1 MNLDFLRLGLI
12 AAELWLLAGAFLILL
27 IGMFAPAR
35 QNLLSILSP
44 FFHLVAILWLVI
56 YFSVQGE
63 GFHGFIFADAWSQ
76 SLKILLI
83 SGSLFCVLMGSD
95 FLKIHKIHSAEFYFL
110 THIVL
115 ISMLFLVSSEHLFF
129 IYLCLETASITSFV
143 LAALDR
149 KSLFSV
155 EGAMKYFLLN
165 AFSSAILLYGIV
177 LIFGAS
183 GSFELEQIQNFLS
196 KETIHTLPALGV
208 LLITVGFGFKISLVP
223 FHMWA
228 PDLYEGSPLNITAFF
243 STPLKISFIAVFAKI
258 CISAFYSYSQV
269 WITVIFILTALS
281 LMAGNLL
288 ALAQHKVKR
297 VLAYSSISHAGFLML
312 GVLSFSF
319 QGIASLFF
327 YFTVYSLGSLGVFA
341 SIIYLT
347 GKKEVLYFDD
357 LRGLGFSYPLTSSL
371 LIFFLFSLAGIPIT
385 GGFIGKLYLF
395 YASLQN
401 GYLILVILG
410 MLASL
415 ISVGYYFRFG
425 IKLFSK
431 AYQPTTSQN
440 ISSLG
445 AVIVFSTCA
454 FLLLILGLFPSL
466 LDGIIFSLLL
476 R

>member
-1 MNLDFLRLGLI
+1 M
-12 AAELWLLAGAFLILL
+12 LL
-27 IGMFAPAR
+27 
-35 QNLLSILSP
+35 
-44 FFHLVAILWLVI
+44 
-56 YFSVQGE
+56 
-63 GFHGFIFADAWSQ
+63 
-76 SLKILLI
+76 
-83 SGSLFCVLMGSD
+83 
-95 FLKIHKIHSAEFYFL
+95 
-110 THIVL
+110 
-115 ISMLFLVSSEHLFF
+115 LVSSEHLFF

-149 KSLFSV
+149 KSIFSI
-155 EGAMKYFLLN
+155 EGTMKYFLLN

-177 LIFGAS
+177 LVFGAS
-183 GSFELEQIQNFLS
+183 GSFELHSIQNFLNQGS
-196 KETIHTLPALGV
+196 LQVLPALGV

-243 STPLKISFIAVFAKI
+243 STPLKISFIAAFAKI
-258 CISAFYSYSQV
+258 CILAFYAYSQI
-269 WITVIFILTALS
+269 WIAVIFILTALS
-281 LMAGNLL
+281 LIAGNLL
-288 ALAQHKVKR
+288 ALAQHKIKR
-297 VLAYSSISHAGFLML
+297 VLAYSSIGHAGFLML

-327 YFTVYSLGSLGVFA
+327 YFTVYSLGSLGIFA

-357 LRGLGFSYPLTSSL
+357 LRGLGFSHPLTSSL
-371 LIFFLFSLAGIPIT
+371 LIFFLFSLAGIPLT

-395 YASLQN
+395 YAGIQN

-431 AYQPTTSQN
+431 TYQSNNTQN

-454 FLLLILGLFPSL
+454 FLLLVLGLFPSL
-466 LDGIIFSLLL
+466 LDGIIFSLRL